1 MKIHELQGQYPIK
14 GAKTDKSNSSAEGT
28 DFQRLLDDRLRS
40 VGETKKVAQSTSIHS
55 ESAVPASLRIESL
68 ALTESTID
76 TLAAYS
82 TALGKKELSV
92 SDLEPLVSALE
103 EETVGLLDMKN
114 KLPGEDTLSQLLDRV
129 STTAYLE
136 VAKYRRGDYRA

>member
-1 MKIHELQGQYPIK
+1 MKIHELQGQYPVK
-14 GAKTDKSNSSAEGT
+14 GVKTDKLNPSAGGT
-28 DFQRLLDDRLRS
+28 DFQSLLDERLRS
-40 VGETKKVAQSTSIHS
+40 VGETKKVAQSTSVLS
-55 ESAVPASLRIESL
+55 KSAVPASLRIESL

-82 TALGKKELSV
+82 TALGNKEFSV
-92 SDLEPLVSALE
+92 SEIEPLVSALE

-114 KLPGEDTLSQLLDRV
+114 KLSGEDALSQLLDRV

-136 VAKYRRGDYRA
+136 VAKYRRGDYSA